1 MHHDPPTTAL
11 TNSAQ
16 SLPEHVRLIGLIEHL
31 HEILLANGDGPTV
44 RSALEELKDL
54 AQAEFL
60 IEERLL
66 CRGHP
71 AELPAHHSEHAVLVE
86 KLRQFRRRV
95 DAAALDDSDRA
106 ELYDFISDWLV
117 HALVDP

>member
-1 MHHDPPTTAL
+1 MNHHPPPMSVTD
-11 TNSAQ
+11 SAQ
-16 SLPEHVRLIGLIEHL
+16 SLPEHARLMGLIEHL
-31 HEILLANGDGPTV
+31 HEILLAKGDGPTV
-44 RSALEELKDL
+44 RSALDELNDL

-66 CRGHP
+66 CRGHL
-71 AELPAHHSEHAVLVE
+71 AELPTHHLEHSVLAE

-95 DAAALDDSDRA
+95 DAAALDDADSA

>member
-1 MHHDPPTTAL
+1 MNHDPPTITL
-11 TNSAQ
+11 MDSAQ
-16 SLPEHVRLIGLIEHL
+16 SLPEHARLIGLIEHL
-31 HEILLANGDGPTV
+31 HEILLTKGDGPTV
-44 RSALEELKDL
+44 RSALDELNDL
-54 AQAEFL
+54 AQAEFV

-66 CRGHP
+66 RRGHP

-95 DAAALDDSDRA
+95 DAAALDDADRA
-106 ELYDFISDWLV
+106 ALYDFISDWLV

>member
-1 MHHDPPTTAL
+1 MNHDPPTIAL
-11 TNSAQ
+11 TDSAQ
-16 SLPEHVRLIGLIEHL
+16 SLPEHARLIGLIEHL
-31 HEILLANGDGPTV
+31 HEILLAKGDGPTV
-44 RSALEELKDL
+44 RSALDELNDL
-54 AQAEFL
+54 ARAEFV

-71 AELPAHHSEHAVLVE
+71 AELPAHHSEHAVLDE

-95 DAAALDDSDRA
+95 DAAALDDVDRA
-106 ELYDFISDWLV
+106 DLYDFMNDWLV